1 MLFSLVFAHS
11 PQDCPAV
18 HKDKMEGFSRI
29 LSSERLAER
38 QITLLNGYV
47 DKLCLAP
54 EDKDHYSYF
63 LFESDSEQKM
73 EELAQKVREL
83 LRPAGVELRVVE
95 RWDELGKTA
104 AN

>member
-18 HKDKMEGFSRI
+18 HKDKMEGFSRF
-29 LSSERLAER
+29 LSSQGLAER
-38 QITLLNGYV
+38 QIALLNGYV

-54 EDKDHYSYF
+54 TDQDHYSYF
-63 LFESDSEQKM
+63 VFESDSEQKM

-83 LRPAGVELRVVE
+83 FRPASVELRVVA
-95 RWDELGKTA
+95 RWGELGNTA
-104 AN
+104 N